1 MFPFHVPKGLVEAVG
16 GRGYPN
22 ANVHEQARES
32 LDDKRIEEES
42 SEEEDE
48 EEDNQEPEVDVT
60 QLTGRKK
67 KLFEL
72 RLKMVSLF
80 CTVISSTHCP

>member
-1 MFPFHVPKGLVEAVG
+1 MPKGL
-16 GRGYPN
+16 
-22 ANVHEQARES
+22 VHEQARDS
-32 LDDKRIEEES
+32 LDDKRIEEDS
-42 SEEEDE
+42 SEEEEE

-80 CTVISSTHCP
+80 VQSVVTL